1 MPTAEKQLAPG
12 GLRLVQGVASAAA
25 RRAAFASCRP
35 PGARVAQRA
44 RASEASH
51 KQGTRSR
58 VAIVNHGIIGWLA
71 LNPVAA
77 NLMMLLIIA
86 SGLVAATVVTEEVFP
101 EIDLDRIRIQVPYLG
116 AAPEDVEAG
125 VVVRIEE
132 AIKDIDGIKQI
143 RSFAAE
149 GSASVLVEL
158 ELGADARRM
167 VDEVKNEIDAI
178 TTFPVGTEKSIIR
191 ELIARNQVIDI
202 AIAGATDVFTLK
214 TIAERVRDDLAAL
227 PEITQVDIVSAPPY
241 EISIEV
247 SEIALRR
254 HRMTFDQVAEAVRRS
269 SLDLPGGS
277 VRTDAREILL
287 RTLGQAYRGAEY
299 ENLVLWTRRD
309 GSRLR
314 LGDVATVVDGFAE
327 TDQHARFDGNPSL
340 TVSVFRTGN
349 QSALDIAGAVHD
361 YVDRA
366 QARMPEGIFLTVW
379 QDQAEV
385 LNDRLSI
392 MLRNGA
398 AGFVLVFGVLALFLE
413 LRLAF
418 WVSLGIPV
426 SFLGAIALMAVTGV
440 SVNMVSIF
448 AFILVLGIVVD
459 DAIIVG
465 ENIHRHQEEHAAG
478 PRGAVEGA
486 REVSKPVTFAVLTT
500 VAAFMP
506 LLFIPGV
513 FGRIFRIIPL
523 VVIPCLLFSLIE
535 SLGILPAHL
544 AHGHRRGPAGVWR
557 RFQQR
562 IASGLMW
569 FVRAAYEPVLAVAL
583 RWRYVTAAIG
593 VSSLVLTAGVLLGGR
608 ITFLFFPSIEA
619 EFMTASVTMPQG
631 TPVEATSEAIAK
643 FEAGAERVRA
653 RLREVTGMDYFR
665 HVASTVGDQ
674 PMLARGGLPMGR
686 ISATIVAFP
695 HVGEVTV
702 ELAPAES
709 RSYTSEELGILWRE
723 ATGPLPEAVAI
734 DFGTSR
740 LNPGE
745 DIDVQLAGRDVDRLR
760 AAAQAVKVRLAQYA
774 GVYAIA
780 DSFRAGKKE
789 MQLSI
794 RPAAETLGLTL
805 QDLGRQ
811 VRQAFFGEEAQRIQR
826 GRDDVRVM
834 VRYPRE
840 QRQSLGSLENM
851 RIRTSNGG
859 EVPFS
864 QVAQVNSGRG
874 NASIRRVDRHR
885 AVSVTASVDPE
896 ISSAASVLT
905 DMRERVL
912 PEVLADFPGVFYTF
926 DGAQAEQEEAVGGL
940 REGLIL
946 SLTAIFALLGVA
958 LRSYLQPLIIMGA
971 IPFGFVGGLCGHL
984 LLGLDLSFLSM
995 LGFVAL
1001 TGVVVNDSLIMV
1013 DFINRAQDARAQVN
1027 QMDGRR
1033 LASIG
1038 LERAIREAGGRRFRP
1053 ILLTSLTTFFGL
1065 VPMMLDRSVQAAAFI
1080 PMAVSL
1086 AFGVLF
1092 ATLITLFLVPI
1103 AYLILDDLQR
1113 LPRRLLAALR
1123 PGHARAEVP
1132 FS

>member
-1 MPTAEKQLAPG
+1 M
-12 GLRLVQGVASAAA
+12 
-25 RRAAFASCRP
+25 
-35 PGARVAQRA
+35 
-44 RASEASH
+44 
-51 KQGTRSR
+51 
-58 VAIVNHGIIGWLA
+58 NHGIIGWLA

-116 AAPEDVEAG
+116 AAPEEVEAG

-178 TTFPVGTEKSIIR
+178 TTFPVGTEKPIIR

-202 AIAGATDVFTLK
+202 AIAAATDVFTLK

-247 SEIALRR
+247 SEVALRR

-287 RTLGQAYRGAEY
+287 RTLGQAYRGVEY

-327 TDQHARFDGNPSL
+327 TDQQARFDGNPSL

-361 YVDRA
+361 YVERA

-398 AGFVLVFGVLALFLE
+398 AGFVLVFGVLTLFLE

-448 AFILVLGIVVD
+448 AFILVLGVVVD

-569 FVRAAYEPVLAVAL
+569 FVRAAYEPVLEVAL

-593 VSSLVLTAGVLLGGR
+593 VSSLVLTAGVVLGGR

-734 DFGTSR
+734 DFSTSR

-760 AAAQAVKVRLAQYA
+760 AAVQAVKVRLAQYA

-840 QRQSLGSLENM
+840 ERQSLGSLENM

-874 NASIRRVDRHR
+874 NASIQRVDRHR

-940 REGLIL
+940 RDGLIL

-1013 DFINRAQDARAQVN
+1013 DFINRARDARAQVN
-1027 QMDGRR
+1027 QLDGRR

-1053 ILLTSLTTFFGL
+1053 ILLTSLTTFIGL
-1065 VPMMLDRSVQAAAFI
+1065 VPMMLDRSLQAAAFI

-1123 PGHARAEVP
+1123 PGTPVAEVP